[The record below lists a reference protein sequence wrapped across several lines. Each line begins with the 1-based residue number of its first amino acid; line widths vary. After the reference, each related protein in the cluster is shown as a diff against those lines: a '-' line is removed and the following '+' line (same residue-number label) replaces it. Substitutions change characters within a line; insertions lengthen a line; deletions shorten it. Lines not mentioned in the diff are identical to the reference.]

1 MPGATDRSPGAMADR
16 LGRTD
21 GRRMRLG
28 QKGPQV
34 TGFGSGERRGE
45 FDRASIVAP
54 VDEDGPVPRPQ
65 ITKP

>member
-1 MPGATDRSPGAMADR
+1 
-16 LGRTD
+16 
-21 GRRMRLG
+21 MRLG

-34 TGFGSGERRGE
+34 TGFGGRERRGE
-45 FDRASIVAP
+45 FDRAAIVAP